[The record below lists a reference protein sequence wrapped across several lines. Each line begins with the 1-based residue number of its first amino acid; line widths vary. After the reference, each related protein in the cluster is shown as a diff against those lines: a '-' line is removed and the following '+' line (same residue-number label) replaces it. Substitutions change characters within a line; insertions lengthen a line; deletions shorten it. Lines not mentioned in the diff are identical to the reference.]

1 MHIRTTRFG
10 LLDIESGDVL
20 NFSAGPLGLEDCRQW
35 VLLAD
40 AQNDALGWLQCLAR
54 PDVALAVVSPRRF
67 VPDYQFRVY
76 RSDLAPL
83 GFERV
88 QDAQVLVIVSRNDRG
103 ITLNLK
109 APIVINLERRL
120 GRRLEIVSN
129 LIAVI
134 TRVFAV
140 LIERHTPRNLLRH
153 RVNLHRPAN
162 TANRGQYLTRHD
174 SDRSMRRQSDALD
187 PTVAVLDHSLVN
199 MQVQYHNERP

>member
-10 LLDIESGDVL
+10 LLEIEPGDTL
-20 NFSAGPLGLEDCRQW
+20 NFSTGPLGLEDCRQW

-40 AQNDALGWLQCLAR
+40 AQNDALGWLQCLGR

-120 GRRLEIVSN
+120 GRQLVANGE
-129 LIAVI
+129 LPLQYEL
-134 TRVFAV
+134 TG
-140 LIERHTPRNLLRH
+140 P
-153 RVNLHRPAN
+153 PA
-162 TANRGQYLTRHD
+162 
-174 SDRSMRRQSDALD
+174 ALKKS
-187 PTVAVLDHSLVN
+187 A
-199 MQVQYHNERP
+199 